1 MRSQVPPPHRPHER
15 EEFITVEN
23 TAPEGATAQR
33 PLLAFDGDCAFCQ
46 AVIQQIRVRVRPQML
61 AAPWQSLPEPL
72 IRPHLQRL
80 DREVLL
86 LDGETA
92 LYGGAAAL
100 ARFLGSSQTRRYRG
114 MAFCLR
120 LPVVSLLAGQ
130 IYRWVAVNRH
140 RMPAGTAACALPRSP
155 H

>member
-1 MRSQVPPPHRPHER
+1 MDD
-15 EEFITVEN
+15 
-23 TAPEGATAQR
+23 TAPDGATAQR
-33 PLLAFDGDCAFCQ
+33 PLLVFDGDCAFCQ
-46 AVIQQIRVRVRPQML
+46 AAIQQIRDRARPQML

-92 LYGGAAAL
+92 LCGGASAL
-100 ARFLGSSQTRRYRG
+100 ARFLGSSPARSYRG
-114 MAFCLR
+114 MALFLR
-120 LPVVSLLAGQ
+120 IPVVSLLARQ
-130 IYRWVAVNRH
+130 IYRWVADNRY
-140 RMPAGTAACALPRSP
+140 RMPAGTAACAIPRTP